1 MQSTFSYWL
10 FRITSALRWYAG
22 AGTRYDVHS
31 PHLVEFLREVY
42 NDDRHYH
49 AFDLIN
55 SVRAYWRR
63 KSGTV
68 KLRALGAPSKTTRK
82 NERTVSSLVAT
93 NAIDDQCGR
102 FLFRLAI
109 WLEAQN
115 ILEFGT
121 NAGIST
127 LYLHAADT
135 RARLDTVEGNP
146 DVAAL
151 AQETFTKA
159 GSGPGL
165 QAHVSL
171 FQDWLDR
178 QRQTSAASKAVSPL
192 RGRGEEANERS
203 KQRRASGA
211 RMSSRQPITN
221 RESLVPLDLFFL
233 DGDHREQPTLDYV
246 NQLLPRTT
254 ENSVFVIA
262 DIHWSP
268 GMERAWEALKQL
280 PEVTASVDV
289 YHFGLLFFKPGVNK
303 VHISL
308 IRTRFK
314 PWRIG
319 FFN

>member
-31 PHLVEFLREVY
+31 PYLVEFLREVY

-49 AFDLIN
+49 AFDLIR

-68 KLRALGAPSKTTRK
+68 QLRALGAPSKTTRK
-82 NERTVSSLVAT
+82 NERTVSSLVAS
-93 NAIDDQCGR
+93 NAIDDRCGR

-109 WLEAQN
+109 WLEAKN

-127 LYLHAADT
+127 LYLHAANT
-135 RARLDTVEGNP
+135 HARLDTVEGNP

-151 AQETFTKA
+151 AQKTFIKA
-159 GSGPGL
+159 GTGPGL
-165 QAHVSL
+165 HAHVNL
-171 FQDWLDR
+171 FQAWLDQQPNAQPPTQSP
-178 QRQTSAASKAVSPL
+178 QRPQAS
-192 RGRGEEANERS
+192 
-203 KQRRASGA
+203 QREHS
-211 RMSSRQPITN
+211 
-221 RESLVPLDLFFL
+221 EPLDLFFL

-246 NQLLPRTT
+246 NQLLPRAT

-280 PEVTASVDV
+280 PEVTASIDV
-289 YHFGLLFFKPGVNK
+289 YHFGILFFKPGINK
-303 VHISL
+303 VHSSL

-314 PWRIG
+314 PWRLG
-319 FFN
+319 FFS

>member
-22 AGTRYDVHS
+22 ARTRYDVHS
-31 PHLVEFLREVY
+31 PHLVGFLREVY
-42 NDDRHYH
+42 NDDRNYH
-49 AFDLIN
+49 AFGLIR

-63 KSGTV
+63 KSGMV

-93 NAIDDQCGR
+93 NAIDDRCGR
-102 FLFRLAI
+102 LLFRLAI
-109 WLEAQN
+109 WLEAKN

-127 LYLHAADT
+127 LYLHAPDT

-151 AQETFTKA
+151 AQETFAKA
-159 GSGPGL
+159 GTGPGL
-165 QAHVSL
+165 HAHIGL
-171 FQDWLDR
+171 FQDWLDQQPR
-178 QRQTSAASKAVSPL
+178 
-192 RGRGEEANERS
+192 
-203 KQRRASGA
+203 SGA
-211 RMSSRQPITN
+211 GKPSTKQASM
-221 RESLVPLDLFFL
+221 VPLDLFFL

-246 NQLLPRTT
+246 NQLLPRAT
-254 ENSVFVIA
+254 EAAVFVIA

-289 YHFGLLFFKPGVNK
+289 YHFGLLFFKPGINK
-303 VHISL
+303 VHLRL

-314 PWRIG
+314 PWRLG